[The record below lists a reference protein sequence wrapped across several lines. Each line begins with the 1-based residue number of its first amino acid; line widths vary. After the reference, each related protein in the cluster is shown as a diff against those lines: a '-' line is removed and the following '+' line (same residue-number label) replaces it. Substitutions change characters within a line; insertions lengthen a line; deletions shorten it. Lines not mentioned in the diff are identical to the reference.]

1 MTQQF
6 QQDRELGWD
15 DTIVQD
21 SEGGIVLAPGDYIF
35 EVVKFERA
43 RYTPKS
49 GDSKLPACNMA
60 KLELKIESP
69 QGTATVFNNLYLHTS
84 TEGLLSAFF
93 ASIGQKKKGEPLQMN
108 WNLVTGAKGAVKIK
122 NRTYKD
128 NTYKLIIEEHAEKD
142 SDGKPV
148 TNDDGTYKLTAEGNK
163 EAGKAIT
170 ELFEEEAVIQYG
182 EYTSKLNDLE
192 KFLNEYDSDV
202 SGDDAQGFFALV
214 TAFENKEDK

>member
-15 DTIVQD
+15 DTITQD
-21 SEGGIVLAPGDYIF
+21 NDGGVVLAPGDYIF

-49 GDSKLPACNMA
+49 GDSKLPPCNMA

-69 QGTATVFNNLYLHTS
+69 QGTATVFNNLYLHTT

-93 ASIGQKKKGEPLQMN
+93 ASIGQKKKDETLQMN
-108 WNLVTGAKGAVKIK
+108 WSLVTGAKGAVKIK

-128 NTYKLIIEEHAEKD
+128 NTYND
-142 SDGKPV
+142 VDRFYPSDASYYTTKEMPAIVQQLQQPQQSYQTQPVANTYQQPAQNYTQSPV
-148 TNDDGTYKLTAEGNK
+148 TN
-163 EAGKAIT
+163 
-170 ELFEEEAVIQYG
+170 QPQ
-182 EYTSKLNDLE
+182 
-192 KFLNEYDSDV
+192 
-202 SGDDAQGFFALV
+202 QGFNQQPQQGYQPG
-214 TAFENKEDK
+214 AF

>member
-1 MTQQF
+1 MTQQY

-43 RYTPKS
+43 RFTP
-49 GDSKLPACNMA
+49 GPTSKLPACNMA
-60 KLELKIESP
+60 KLELKIQSE
-69 QGTATVFNNLYLHTS
+69 QGTAIVFNNLYLHTS

-93 ASIGQKKKGEPLQMN
+93 ASIGQKVKGAPLQMN

-128 NTYKLIIEEHAEKD
+128 NTY
-142 SDGKPV
+142 
-148 TNDDGTYKLTAEGNK
+148 NDVDRFYPLDASYYTIK
-163 EAGKAIT
+163 EAPEVVKQ
-170 ELFEEEAVIQYG
+170 LQQP
-182 EYTSKLNDLE
+182 
-192 KFLNEYDSDV
+192 
-202 SGDDAQGFFALV
+202 AQGYQAPQQQNWSAP
-214 TAFENKEDK
+214 TQQPTQPTQGYQPGAF

>member
-60 KLELKIESP
+60 KLELKIDSP

-122 NRTYKD
+122 IELIKTTPTMMSIVFIRVMQVTTRPKKCLQSFSSYNSHNQIIKVNQQRTTINNQHK
-128 NTYKLIIEEHAEKD
+128 TI
-142 SDGKPV
+142 
-148 TNDDGTYKLTAEGNK
+148 
-163 EAGKAIT
+163 
-170 ELFEEEAVIQYG
+170 
-182 EYTSKLNDLE
+182 LNHP
-192 KFLNEYDSDV
+192 
-202 SGDDAQGFFALV
+202 
-214 TAFENKEDK
+214 

>member
-60 KLELKIESP
+60 KLELKIDSP

-93 ASIGQKKKGEPLQMN
+93 ASIGQKKKDAPLQMN

-128 NTYKLIIEEHAEKD
+128 NTYND
-142 SDGKPV
+142 VDWFYPSDASYYTNKEMPAIVQQLQQPQSNYQGQPAANNYQQPAQNYTQPPV
-148 TNDDGTYKLTAEGNK
+148 TN
-163 EAGKAIT
+163 
-170 ELFEEEAVIQYG
+170 QPQ
-182 EYTSKLNDLE
+182 
-192 KFLNEYDSDV
+192 
-202 SGDDAQGFFALV
+202 QGFNQQPQQSYQPG
-214 TAFENKEDK
+214 AF

>member
-60 KLELKIESP
+60 KLELKINSP

-93 ASIGQKKKGEPLQMN
+93 ASIGQKKKDAPLQMN

-128 NTYKLIIEEHAEKD
+128 NTYND
-142 SDGKPV
+142 VDRFYPSDASYYTTKEMPAIVQQLQQTQSNYQGQPATNNYQQPAQNYTQSPV
-148 TNDDGTYKLTAEGNK
+148 TN
-163 EAGKAIT
+163 
-170 ELFEEEAVIQYG
+170 QPQ
-182 EYTSKLNDLE
+182 
-192 KFLNEYDSDV
+192 
-202 SGDDAQGFFALV
+202 QGFNQQPQQSYQPG
-214 TAFENKEDK
+214 AF